1 MCCSQRSWDLY
12 ELEGLVA
19 VASGYLEDFGEC
31 FGVGDEGML
40 VVIFLPGLEGGGISK
55 IIERYD
61 TLWFFN
67 AGIAMRD
74 TDRVPPT

>member
-1 MCCSQRSWDLY
+1 MGGVSLWGSARMCCSQRSWDLY

-55 IIERYD
+55 IIEC
-61 TLWFFN
+61 
-67 AGIAMRD
+67 
-74 TDRVPPT
+74 